1 MEPVGR
7 SDEDPGRAGGT
18 REPGGAHGSM
28 GDSGGEGVEMEP
40 LGLRAEAGGR
50 CEGFSSHGDDGGW
63 QTRGTR
69 TVLMVG

>member
-18 REPGGAHGSM
+18 REPGGADGSM

-40 LGLRAEAGGR
+40 LGLQGR
-50 CEGFSSHGDDGGW
+50 GW
-63 QTRGTR
+63 RQ
-69 TVLMVG
+69 M